1 MINLAAI
8 RAEARALCES
18 QFRDFGSRLLAKDG
32 TLFST
37 DPDTIG
43 FINRFLGWVDSP
55 RRTLEQLTEI
65 RGFVEEALAAGFT
78 DAVVCGMG
86 GSSLSSLVW
95 ATVFSGRKGLKLH
108 VLDSTHPGEIARVL
122 NGVNHASTLWIIAS
136 KSGTTVEPL
145 AMENAVWEALGGDAS
160 KIVAITDP
168 GSEMHQ
174 RAEARGYRKVFLG
187 EPEIGGRFSA
197 FSVFGI
203 VPAALAGL
211 DVEAL
216 LCGAIDNL
224 ETLNDA
230 DRHEPG
236 VLIAVAAKSGVD
248 KLTLLTSPQLDTLGL
263 WLEQLIAES
272 TGKGGFGVLPLAT
285 EPKGKSEDY
294 GDDRFLWFLGTSD
307 PSLTEEHLHLTC
319 AALSGDFSERDL
331 GRVMHEAFVSTAAM
345 GKVLGVN
352 PFDQPNVQEAKDI
365 ARAELAKVQA
375 SGAIVLP
382 EASASDELAAV
393 SGADGDSPALA
404 LAEFLNHA
412 MAGDHVA
419 FLAYLV
425 ESDEVTGLVQEF
437 RKDLRHRL
445 GVATSFGYG
454 PRYLHSTGQYH
465 KGGPNHGHFVVI
477 TQEMAQDQAIPEM
490 GVSFGQL
497 CTAQALGD
505 LGALRAND
513 RSALHVHL
521 KGNAVESLGGLFE
534 GALRGNAAV

>member
-8 RAEARALCES
+8 RSEARALCES
-18 QFRDFGSRLLAKDG
+18 QFRDFGPRLLAKDG
-32 TLFST
+32 TLFSN
-37 DPDTIG
+37 DPATIE

-55 RRTLEQLTEI
+55 RRTLTQLPEI
-65 RGFVEEALAAGFT
+65 RGFAAEAREAGFT

-95 ATVFSGRKGLKLH
+95 ATVFSRRQGLRLH

-122 NGVNHASTLWIIAS
+122 KGVDHAKTLWIIAS

-216 LCGAIDNL
+216 LMGAVDNL
-224 ETLNDA
+224 ETLNDV

-248 KLTLLTSPQLDTLGL
+248 KLTLLTSPPLDALGL

-307 PSLTEEHLHLTC
+307 ASLTEEHLHLTST
-319 AALSGDFSERDL
+319 ALAGDFSERDL
-331 GRVMHEAFVSTAAM
+331 GRVMHESFVSTAAM

-375 SGAIVLP
+375 SGVIVLP
-382 EASASDELAAV
+382 TADASDDSAAV
-393 SGADGDSPALA
+393 AGAEGDSPSLA

-425 ESDEVTGLVQEF
+425 ESDAVTGIVQEF

-477 TQEMAQDQAIPEM
+477 SQEIGEDQAIPEM

-505 LGALRAND
+505 LGALKAND
-513 RSALHVHL
+513 RRALHVHL
-521 KGNAVESLGGLFE
+521 KGDAVESLRGLFA